1 MGFVD
6 VTLRTIENRG
16 LAGFL
21 GRVYRTVVRHDSIP
35 RRVASFNGI
44 RARRASVLEL
54 RDEFPDEERHSISQI
69 DRYVDEGDR
78 AVVIGGGWGL
88 CAVAVARRAGE
99 SGRVTVFEGSEKF
112 AERCRETVRL
122 NSIESRVEVHHATVC
137 ETGKLWGDVGSAEVV
152 EPESLPDCDVLQI
165 DCDGAELEIL
175 KRMSIRPRRAIVEIH
190 GMFDVS
196 EEDVDSVMNRYGY
209 EITEKKTFD
218 SRFGGH
224 VKTYTLTGSH
234 PELDR
239 TTG

>member
-1 MGFVD
+1 MGFID
-6 VTLRTIENRG
+6 VALRTIENQG

-21 GRVYRTVVRHDSIP
+21 GRVYRTVVRHDAVP

-44 RARRASVLEL
+44 RARRASVLES

-69 DRYVDEGDR
+69 DKYVDEGDR
-78 AVVIGGGWGL
+78 VVVIGGGWGL
-88 CAVAVARRAGE
+88 CAVAIARGVGE
-99 SGRVTVFEGSEKF
+99 NGRVTVFEGSEKF
-112 AERCRETVRL
+112 AERCRDTLRL
-122 NSIESRVEVHHATVC
+122 NSMENRVEIRHATVC
-137 ETGKLWGDVGSAEVV
+137 ETGKLWGNSGSAEVV
-152 EPESLPDCDVLQI
+152 DAESLPDCDLLQI

-175 KRMSIRPRRAIVEIH
+175 KRMSIRPRTAIVEIH

-196 EEDVDSVMNRYGY
+196 EDDVDSVMISYGY
-209 EITEKKTFD
+209 EITEKRTFD

-224 VKTYTLTGSH
+224 VKTYTLTENH